1 MLGGSGQAVSAV
13 VTCRDYQRIEQVYD
27 THVRRVVRRTRV
39 QPGRHTV
46 PVTMTLA
53 VDCGGTGLKAS
64 VLDERGTLH
73 AKPVRVPTPYPLPTA
88 TFLDTIAEL
97 AGSLPPA
104 DRATVGVPGMIRHG
118 VVITTP
124 HYVTESGPRS
134 RAVAELVDQWTG
146 FDARA
151 AIAARL
157 GVPTLV
163 LNDAE
168 VHGAGVVTGA
178 GLELVL
184 TLGTGLGCALFD
196 GGLIAPHLELSQAP
210 VRWGLSY
217 DTYIGD
223 KERKRLG
230 PSFWSRRVRRVVE
243 ALRPVFVWDR
253 LYLGGGNARVI
264 TPEVLASL
272 GDDVVVVPNT
282 AGIVGGVRAWE
293 LDAQRRR

>member
-1 MLGGSGQAVSAV
+1 
-13 VTCRDYQRIEQVYD
+13 
-27 THVRRVVRRTRV
+27 
-39 QPGRHTV
+39 
-46 PVTMTLA
+46 MTLA
-53 VDCGGTGLKAS
+53 VDCGGTGIKAS
-64 VLDERGTLH
+64 VLDPAGTLH
-73 AKPVRVPTPYPLPTA
+73 ARPVRVPTPYPLPVA
-88 TFLDTIAEL
+88 RFLDTLAEL
-97 AGSLPPA
+97 AERLPRA

-134 RAVAELVDQWTG
+134 RPVARLVEEWSG
-146 FDARA
+146 FDVRA
-151 AIAARL
+151 ALEQRL
-157 GVPTLV
+157 AVPTLV

-196 GGLIAPHLELSQAP
+196 GGRLAPHLELSQAP

-223 KERKRLG
+223 KERRRLG
-230 PSFWSRRVRRVVE
+230 PAFWSRRVRRVVD

-253 LYLGGGNARVI
+253 LYIGGGNARVI
-264 TPEVLASL
+264 RPEVVAEL
-272 GDDVVVVPNT
+272 GDDVVIVPNT

-293 LDAQRRR
+293 LGHGPGRD

>member
-1 MLGGSGQAVSAV
+1 
-13 VTCRDYQRIEQVYD
+13 
-27 THVRRVVRRTRV
+27 
-39 QPGRHTV
+39 
-46 PVTMTLA
+46 MTLGI
-53 VDCGGTGLKAS
+53 DCGGTGLKAS
-64 VLDERGTLH
+64 VLDGAGTLR
-73 AKPVRVPTPYPLPTA
+73 AKPVRVPTPYPLSTDR
-88 TFLDTIAEL
+88 FLDAL
-97 AGSLPPA
+97 AALAADLPAA
-104 DRATVGVPGMIRHG
+104 DRATVGIPGMVRHG

-134 RAVAELVDQWTG
+134 RPVPALVEQWSG

-151 AIAARL
+151 ALSERL
-157 GVPTLV
+157 GIPTLV

-168 VHGAGVVTGA
+168 VHGAGVVSGV

-196 GGLIAPHLELSQAP
+196 GGVLAPHLELSQAP

-230 PSFWSRRVRRVVE
+230 PAFWSRRLRRVVD

-253 LYLGGGNARVI
+253 LYLGGGNARIV
-264 TPEVLASL
+264 TPEVLVSL

-293 LDAQRRR
+293 LRSAEGMR